1 MLKICKYVY
10 HIAVK
15 YDLLLYY
22 LVCYTISYTITICYL
37 VFYTGY
43 NRSLYLI
50 VFTRPCLASPGLSPA
65 RLVQARLPCAFSAS
79 RHATQ
84 NIICLQI
91 RLYGVKTPYNALYA
105 FIEPSAARYTRSTPK
120 NACRRF

>member
-22 LVCYTISYTITICYL
+22 LVCYTISYAITICHL
-37 VFYTGY
+37 VFYTRY

-50 VFTRPCLASPGLSPA
+50 VFTRPCLALPA
-65 RLVQARLPCAFSAS
+65 CLLGQLKRERSARSA
-79 RHATQ
+79 RHVTQ
-84 NIICLQI
+84 
-91 RLYGVKTPYNALYA
+91 RKV
-105 FIEPSAARYTRSTPK
+105 
-120 NACRRF
+120 

>member
-10 HIAVK
+10 YSVVK
-15 YDLLLYY
+15 YDLLLYD
-22 LVCYTISYTITICYL
+22 LVCYTISYAITICHL

-43 NRSLYLI
+43 NCSLYLI
-50 VFTRPCLASPGLSPA
+50 MFISPCLASPGLSPA

-84 NIICLQI
+84 NIICSHI

-105 FIEPSAARYTRSTPK
+105 FI
-120 NACRRF
+120 

>member
-22 LVCYTISYTITICYL
+22 LVCYTISYAITICHL
-37 VFYTGY
+37 VFYTRY
-43 NRSLYLI
+43 NRPFYPI
-50 VFTRPCLASPGLSPA
+50 AFARPRLALLA
-65 RLVQARLPCAFSAS
+65 WSAS
-79 RHATQ
+79 GPPGTSASVQRVTLRNATQ
-84 NIICLQI
+84 GAARLQI

-105 FIEPSAARYTRSTPK
+105 FI
-120 NACRRF
+120 